1 MQSSRGSHTVSID
14 VRKISPLT
22 GWALKFLNF
31 DQEQAG
37 EKRKVQMQEVE
48 ELRDRALNPL
58 KVYKEKVKRYHDKR
72 IVKQNFESGQM
83 VLLCSSRSRLFPGKT
98 QVEVVRSVYNQRR
111 AF

>member
-14 VRKISPLT
+14 VRKVLPLT

-48 ELRDRALNPL
+48 ELRDQALNPL
-58 KVYKEKVKRYHDKR
+58 KCTRR
-72 IVKQNFESGQM
+72 RWNAIMTSG
-83 VLLCSSRSRLFPGKT
+83 L
-98 QVEVVRSVYNQRR
+98 
-111 AF
+111 